1 MATDYS
7 NLGSFATGNA
17 ASLNGDL
24 IQKLYDAE
32 AKSRVAP
39 LEKSLELWDTEKEK
53 LGEINTK
60 VNELLAAI
68 KPFDLFTSGNNAFE
82 QISASTTGTAAI
94 FDAAD
99 VSALQVGTYQVNI
112 TQLAQKDVW
121 QSNAQTLA
129 QSEIAMGAE
138 TLTINGED
146 FSTDGLTLQ
155 ELADSINTTSAF
167 ASASVEQT
175 GDDAYRLVLKSS
187 EPGTANALTITGAGA
202 TTLGF
207 DDPTDTDLDG
217 VPDNHVLVG
226 QNMQATVDGVPYDVS
241 SNSIQV
247 DGNLKITAAEVGAS
261 TLSISKDDSSIVPAV
276 QEMALKYN
284 ELLAMITEEIY
295 SDESSIQD
303 KSTLKSIVNDIKNMM
318 YQEYGL
324 NDSNLL
330 NIGFSFDKT
339 GLLEIDPTALGKAL
353 TEDPDGIKDLF
364 IGVAEDKGFGTM
376 LKEHLDNLNSY
387 NGLFDSYSTSM
398 DQRKTKLE
406 EDKEQAVK
414 NLDTKYDTMAAQFA
428 AYGSIIS
435 QMEASFG
442 GLKMMIEQSAAGN

>member
-1 MATDYS
+1 MSDYS
-7 NLGSFATGNA
+7 SLGSFATGSA

-32 AKSRVAP
+32 AKSRVEP
-39 LEKSLELWDTEKEK
+39 LEKSLELWNTEKEK
-53 LGEINTK
+53 IAEINTK
-60 VNELLAAI
+60 VNELITAV
-68 KPFDLFTSGNNAFE
+68 KPFDLFVNGNNAFE
-82 QISASTTGTAAI
+82 QISATTTGSSAV

-99 VSALQVGTYQVNI
+99 VGALKEGTYQVNI
-112 TQLAQKDVW
+112 SQLAQKDVW

-129 QSEIAMGAE
+129 ASQTVMVAE

-146 FSTDGLTLQ
+146 FNTDGLTLQ
-155 ELADSINTTSAF
+155 ELAEQINLYSSY

-187 EPGTANALTITGAGA
+187 EPGTANALTIGGLAA

-207 DDPTDTDLDG
+207 DDATDTDLDG
-217 VPDNHVLVG
+217 VPDNHALVA
-226 QNMQATVDGVPYDVS
+226 QNMKATVDGVPYDVS
-241 SNSIQV
+241 SNSVQV
-247 DGNLKITAAEVGAS
+247 DGNLKITATEVGTS
-261 TLSISKDDSSIVPAV
+261 TLSITNDDSSIVPAV
-276 QEMALKYN
+276 QEMATKYN
-284 ELLAMITEEIY
+284 ELLALITEEIY
-295 SDESSIQD
+295 SEESSVQD
-303 KSTLKSIVNDIKNMM
+303 KSSLKSIVNDIKNMM
-318 YQEYGL
+318 FQEYGL
-324 NDSNLL
+324 NDSSLL

-339 GLLEIDPTALGKAL
+339 GLLEIDTTVLGKAL
-353 TEDPDGIKDLF
+353 TDDPDSVKDLF

-376 LKEHLDNLNSY
+376 LKESLDDLNSY
-387 NGLFDSYSTSM
+387 NGLFDTYSTNM
-398 DQRKTKLE
+398 DSRKTKLE

-442 GLKMMIEQSAAGN
+442 GLKMMIEQSASGN